1 MAFQLSPG
9 VSISEV
15 DLTTVV
21 PSVATTVGGIAGPF
35 EWGPVDE
42 ITIITDEL
50 QLVDKFGKPGTANTE
65 TFFTAANFLSYGS
78 DLRVVRAISS
88 DAKNASGNVG
98 GTAGVLI
105 KNSSAYTNSVPA
117 NTHIFVAKYPG
128 TLGTGLKVSMADYT
142 SFDTW
147 QWKDYFDTKP
157 NTSPYAS
164 TKQRTKDEL
173 HIVVIDDKG
182 NFGAANTVLERF
194 AHVSK
199 AKDAKGEDGSS
210 IYYADVLNKK
220 SKYIWFAGHPTANII
235 NAGASWGIATNLG
248 SGDYDAISTDPT
260 ITLASGT
267 LGGAANVSTS
277 YQQFK
282 SPDAVDVSL
291 LMAGAPSESEYA
303 TVINNL
309 LTIASNRKDCLVLFS
324 QKKSDVVDKFGSEQ
338 SSISTSVSTISD
350 SNYGVMD
357 CNWKYQFDR
366 YNDRYVWTP
375 LNGDIAGL
383 CVYTDA
389 VRDPWFSPAG
399 VNRGVIKNVVK
410 LAWNPTQAERDLLY
424 KASINPVVSFAGE
437 GTILYGDKTYT
448 KVPTSMNRIN
458 VRRLFIVLEKAIARA
473 ARSTLFEFNDEFTR
487 AAFVNLVEPYL
498 RDVQGRRG
506 IYEYRVVCDTTNN
519 TPEVIDRNEF
529 VGDIYIKP
537 ARSVNFIRLNFV
549 AVRTGVAFE
558 EIVGRF

>member
-1 MAFQLSPG
+1 M
-9 VSISEV
+9 
-15 DLTTVV
+15 
-21 PSVATTVGGIAGPF
+21 
-35 EWGPVDE
+35 
-42 ITIITDEL
+42 TI
-50 QLVDKFGKPGTANTE
+50 
-65 TFFTAANFLSYGS
+65 
-78 DLRVVRAISS
+78 
-88 DAKNASGNVG
+88 NASANIVLIG
-98 GTAGVLI
+98 GTGGTTLNVTT
-105 KNSSAYTNSVPA
+105 AYT
-117 NTHIFVAKYPG
+117 
-128 TLGTGLKVSMADYT
+128 
-142 SFDTW
+142 
-147 QWKDYFDTKP
+147 
-157 NTSPYAS
+157 
-164 TKQRTKDEL
+164 
-173 HIVVIDDKG
+173 
-182 NFGAANTVLERF
+182 
-194 AHVSK
+194 
-199 AKDAKGEDGSS
+199 
-210 IYYADVLNKK
+210 
-220 SKYIWFAGHPTANII
+220 
-235 NAGASWGIATNLG
+235 
-248 SGDYDAISTDPT
+248 
-260 ITLASGT
+260 
-267 LGGAANVSTS
+267 
-277 YQQFK
+277 QFK

-291 LMAGAPSESEYA
+291 LMAGAPNESEYSS
-303 TVINNL
+303 IISSL

-324 QKKSDVVDKFGSEQ
+324 PKKSDVVDKFGTEQ
-338 SSISTSVSTISD
+338 ATINTSVSGITD

-357 CNWKYQFDR
+357 CNWKYQYDR

-383 CVYTDA
+383 CVYTDL

-399 VNRGVIKNVVK
+399 INRGVIKNVVK

-448 KVPTSMNRIN
+448 KKPTALNRIN

-537 ARSVNFIRLNFV
+537 SRSVNFIQLNFV
-549 AVRTGVAFE
+549 AVRSGVAFE